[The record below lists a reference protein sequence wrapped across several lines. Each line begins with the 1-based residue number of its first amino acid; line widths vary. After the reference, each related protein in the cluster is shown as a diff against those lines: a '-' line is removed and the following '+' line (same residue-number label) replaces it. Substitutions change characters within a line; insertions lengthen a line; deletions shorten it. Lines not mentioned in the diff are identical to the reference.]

1 MIKFN
6 LGTVKNLTTNNKVEQ
21 LWEFLGSP
29 VVRILYSH
37 SPDASSSIPGQGTN
51 IPQAVGHFPLPPPP
65 KKDL

>member
-6 LGTVKNLTTNNKVEQ
+6 LVIRHSKKLTTNNKIEQ

-29 VVRILYSH
+29 GVRILYSH

-51 IPQAVGHFPLPPPP
+51 IPQAVWCD
-65 KKDL
+65 K